1 MRASIA
7 SPIAARSTSGSSVT
21 TQLLNIGFLASH
33 GGSSMRAIVDAI
45 ASGKLKGSARILISN
60 NADAP
65 ALLFA
70 RERGIPTRHISATSE
85 GSEDAADRAICAALT
100 SVGAEWIV
108 LSGYLRKLGPLT
120 LRNFAHRILN
130 IHPALLP
137 KFGGKGMFGRHIH
150 EAVLAAGERTSGI
163 TIHHVD
169 AEYDR
174 GAIVAQREVPVL
186 AGDTVETLQQRIMAA
201 EPPFF
206 VETLQAIAD
215 GRLKA

>member
-1 MRASIA
+1 VT
-7 SPIAARSTSGSSVT
+7 ARP
-21 TQLLNIGFLASH
+21 LNIGFLASH

-45 ASGKLKGSARILISN
+45 ASGTLTGSAKIVISN
-60 NADAP
+60 NAESP
-65 ALLFA
+65 ALAFA
-70 RERGIPTRHISATSE
+70 RERGLPTRHISATSE
-85 GSEDAADRAICAALT
+85 GGEDAADRAICDALV
-100 SVGAEWIV
+100 SAGAEWVV

-120 LRNFAHRILN
+120 LRRFERRILN

-169 AEYDR
+169 GEYDH
-174 GAIVAQREVPVL
+174 GAIVAQRKIPVL
-186 AGDTVETLQQRIMAA
+186 SGDTIETLQQRVMAA
-201 EPPFF
+201 EPAFF

>member
-1 MRASIA
+1 M
-7 SPIAARSTSGSSVT
+7 AATA
-21 TQLLNIGFLASH
+21 LNIGFLASH

-45 ASGKLKGSARILISN
+45 ASGAIAGSARIVISN

-65 ALLFA
+65 ALIFA
-70 RERGIPTRHISATSE
+70 RERGIPTQHISATSA
-85 GSEDAADRAICAALT
+85 GGEDAADRAICAALT
-100 SVGAEWIV
+100 SAGADWVV

-120 LRNFAHRILN
+120 LRKFERRILN

-137 KFGGKGMFGRHIH
+137 KFGGRGMFGRHIH
-150 EAVLAAGERTSGI
+150 EAVLAAAERSSGI

-169 AEYDR
+169 GEYDH

-186 AGDTVETLQQRIMAA
+186 PGDTVETLQQRIMAA

-206 VETLQAIAD
+206 VETLQAIAA

>member
-1 MRASIA
+1 VVA
-7 SPIAARSTSGSSVT
+7 T
-21 TQLLNIGFLASH
+21 LLNIGFLASH

-45 ASGKLKGSARILISN
+45 ASGKLAGSARIVISN
-60 NADAP
+60 NVDSP
-65 ALLFA
+65 ALQFA
-70 RERGIPTRHISATSE
+70 RERGIAAQRISATAAGGE
-85 GSEDAADRAICAALT
+85 AAADFAICDALT
-100 SVGAEWIV
+100 AAGAEWIV

-120 LRNFAHRILN
+120 LRRFEGRILN

-169 AEYDR
+169 GEYDH
-174 GAIVAQREVPVL
+174 GAVVAQREVAVL
-186 AGDTVETLQQRIMAA
+186 SGDTVETLQQRIMAA

-206 VETLQAIAD
+206 VETLQAIAA
-215 GRLKA
+215 GRKA

>member
-1 MRASIA
+1 MTRR
-7 SPIAARSTSGSSVT
+7 P
-21 TQLLNIGFLASH
+21 LNIGFLASH
-33 GGSSMRAIVDAI
+33 GGSSMRAIVEAI
-45 ASGKLKGSARILISN
+45 ASGRLNGSARVVISN
-60 NADAP
+60 NADSP

-70 RERGIPTRHISATSE
+70 HERGIPAWHISATSA
-85 GSEDAADRAICAALT
+85 GGEDAADRAICDALT
-100 SVGAEWIV
+100 SAGAEWIV

-120 LRNFAHRILN
+120 LRKFEHRILN

-150 EAVLAAGERTSGI
+150 AAVLAAGERTSGI

-174 GAIVAQREVPVL
+174 GAIVAQRQVPVL

-215 GRLKA
+215 GRLEL

>member
-1 MRASIA
+1 V
-7 SPIAARSTSGSSVT
+7 PARP
-21 TQLLNIGFLASH
+21 LDIGFLASH

-45 ASGKLKGSARILISN
+45 ASGALKGSARIVISN
-60 NADAP
+60 NADSP
-65 ALLFA
+65 ALTFA
-70 RERGIPTRHISATSE
+70 RERGIPARHISATSA
-85 GSEDAADRAICAALT
+85 GGEDAADRAICDALR
-100 SVGAEWIV
+100 SAGVEWVV

-120 LRNFAHRILN
+120 LRNFEHRILN

-150 EAVLAAGERTSGI
+150 EAVLAAGERSSGI

-169 AEYDR
+169 AEYDH
-174 GAIVAQREVPVL
+174 GAIVAQREVPVKS
-186 AGDTVETLQQRIMAA
+186 GDTVETLQQRIMAA
-201 EPPFF
+201 EPAFF

>member
-1 MRASIA
+1 V
-7 SPIAARSTSGSSVT
+7 SPTP
-21 TQLLNIGFLASH
+21 LKIGFLASH

-45 ASGKLKGSARILISN
+45 ASGALDGSARIVISN
-60 NADAP
+60 NADSP
-65 ALLFA
+65 ALQFA
-70 RERGIPTRHISATSE
+70 RERGITAHHISATSAGGE
-85 GSEDAADRAICAALT
+85 AAADLAIRDALQAAG
-100 SVGAEWIV
+100 VEWLI
-108 LSGYLRKLGPLT
+108 LSGYLRKLGPAT
-120 LRNFAHRILN
+120 LRQFERRVLN

-169 AEYDR
+169 GEYDH
-174 GAIVAQREVPVL
+174 GAIVAQRKVPVL
-186 AGDTVETLQQRIMAA
+186 SGDTVETLQQRIMAA

-206 VETLQAIAD
+206 VETLQAIAA

>member
-1 MRASIA
+1 
-7 SPIAARSTSGSSVT
+7 VT
-21 TQLLNIGFLASH
+21 AQLLNIGFLASH

-45 ASGKLKGSARILISN
+45 SSGRLQGSARVVISN

-70 RERGIPTRHISATSE
+70 RARGIPTRHISATSE
-85 GSEDAADRAICAALT
+85 GSEDAADRAISDALT
-100 SVGAEWIV
+100 SAGAEWIV

-174 GAIVAQREVPVL
+174 GAIIAQREVPVV
-186 AGDTVETLQQRIMAA
+186 AGDTIETLQQRIMAA

-206 VETLQAIAD
+206 VETLQAIAE
-215 GRLKA
+215 GRLKS